1 MATDPLTK
9 KFQMLIIPS
18 LAVVYF
24 FAQLTVLAVPVPFYH
39 GVSFQPPEPTPV
51 LDTRGW
57 VSHITK
63 VAGALAGYSPSH
75 PSASG
80 PMSSPVPARPKPLLA
95 LIPQGM
101 VPVFPDH
108 GT

>member
-1 MATDPLTK
+1 
-9 KFQMLIIPS
+9 MLIIPS
-18 LAVVYF
+18 LAVVYL

-39 GVSFQPPEPTPV
+39 GVSFQPPAPSLTYEATPV

-57 VSHITK
+57 VSHISK

-75 PSASG
+75 PWASG
-80 PMSSPVPARPKPLLA
+80 PMSSPVPARPKPLPA

-101 VPVFPDH
+101 VPVFPDY